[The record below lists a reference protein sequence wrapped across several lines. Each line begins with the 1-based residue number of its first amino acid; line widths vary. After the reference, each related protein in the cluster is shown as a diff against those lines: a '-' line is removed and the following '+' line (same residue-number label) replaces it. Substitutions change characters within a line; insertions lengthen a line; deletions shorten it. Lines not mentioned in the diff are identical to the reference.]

1 WEDYK
6 ELIDNILTSLITQG
20 KGIEI
25 NTSSLTKGLHST
37 NPCSGIIRRYKEL
50 GGEIITIG
58 SDAHCPANIASEFD
72 KAKDILTDA
81 GFKYYTHFI
90 ERTPHFIKL

>member
-1 WEDYK
+1 MDYQVT
-6 ELIDNILTSLITQG
+6 LGDY
-20 KGIEI
+20 IE
-25 NTSSLTKGLHST
+25 
-37 NPCSGIIRRYKEL
+37 
-50 GGEIITIG
+50 
-58 SDAHCPANIASEFD
+58 FVD